1 MYRSLVIT
9 EMISDRPTFH
19 AAPPP
24 SNDRSLLQI
33 IDLIADT
40 LGFHVHLKHQDSL
53 RKTILT
59 RIDALG
65 LASFNDYY
73 LYLITQSRSLCG
85 ATEWHRLVE
94 LLSVTESYFFRDQ
107 GQFWLLKNQLLPEL
121 ISRKR
126 QLSLMHADTT
136 NEKPHRP
143 TLRLWSAGCS
153 TGEEAYSLAI
163 LIKELIPDYQAWDIL
178 ILGTDIN
185 QSAIAIAQ
193 QGIYNDWSFRTT
205 EPTIKNYYFR
215 PHRKSWEIDPS
226 IRQMVTFQFGNLV
239 QDPYPDYNSKIHNLD
254 LILCRNV
261 FIYFNFNTIAR
272 ILEKF
277 YRSLAPGGVLLSGHT
292 ELHGQNTQSFL
303 IKSFPQSIVYQRE
316 FSLPI
321 LSHLTN
327 TAAQKAPSGQKAVPT
342 HPLPTQDSKSH
353 PDISPT
359 VTQPSSH
366 SALLD
371 QARRSLRQEAYTDT
385 IQVAQHLVKL
395 APQHFQAY
403 CLLAE
408 AHANLG
414 QYTQATEA
422 CQQALQ
428 INALATEP
436 YYLLAQIA
444 EEQGDIDSAKL
455 FLKRIIYLTPN
466 AVSAYQELGSI
477 YEREG
482 NAKQAQKTWR
492 SLLEVLQ
499 GLPQEQPVNTNNRQT
514 VADLREYLSH
524 YRQV

>member
-1 MYRSLVIT
+1 MIT
-9 EMISDRPTFH
+9 MMISDRSTFH
-19 AAPPP
+19 AVSQP

-40 LGFHVHLKHQDSL
+40 LGFHIHLKHQDSL
-53 RKTILT
+53 RKTIQT
-59 RIDALG
+59 RIAALG
-65 LASFNDYY
+65 LASFSDYY
-73 LYLITQSRSLCG
+73 LYLMTQSRSLCS
-85 ATEWHRLVE
+85 ATEWHRLIA

-107 GQFWLLKNQLLPEL
+107 GQFGLLKHQLLPEL
-121 ISRKR
+121 IDRKR
-126 QLSLMHADTT
+126 QLSLIRSDTA

-193 QGIYNDWSFRTT
+193 QGIYSDWSFRTT
-205 EPTIKNYYFR
+205 EPTLKNQYFR

-277 YRSLAPGGVLLSGHT
+277 YCSLAPGGVLLPGHT
-292 ELHGQNTQSFL
+292 ELYRQNTQSFL

-316 FSLPI
+316 LNLPI
-321 LSHLTN
+321 LNHPTN
-327 TAAQKAPSGQKAVPT
+327 TTSQKASSAPKAALT
-342 HPLPTQDSKSH
+342 PLIRQASKSQ
-353 PDISPT
+353 PTASPT
-359 VTQPSSH
+359 NTQPSSH
-366 SALLD
+366 QALFD

-385 IQVAQHLVKL
+385 IQTAQHLVSL

-499 GLPQEQPVNTNNRQT
+499 GLPQEQSVNANNRQT
-514 VADLREYLSH
+514 IAELREYLSH